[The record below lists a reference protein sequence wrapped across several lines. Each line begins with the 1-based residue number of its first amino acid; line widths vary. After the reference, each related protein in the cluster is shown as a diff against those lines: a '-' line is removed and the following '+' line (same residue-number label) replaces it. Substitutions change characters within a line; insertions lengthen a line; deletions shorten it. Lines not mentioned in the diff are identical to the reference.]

1 MFEQITQGYTIIR
14 IKQNILL
21 TIKDSNFF
29 SRFALSHCMQKAYIP
44 VLVIPAAKGIF
55 GIIIYMYIKI
65 KYSHKRNKN
74 KT

>member
-29 SRFALSHCMQKAYIP
+29 FKICSFTLYAEGLHT
-44 VLVIPAAKGIF
+44 GISNTCCQSDF
-55 GIIIYMYIKI
+55 WYHNIHVY
-65 KYSHKRNKN
+65 
-74 KT
+74 